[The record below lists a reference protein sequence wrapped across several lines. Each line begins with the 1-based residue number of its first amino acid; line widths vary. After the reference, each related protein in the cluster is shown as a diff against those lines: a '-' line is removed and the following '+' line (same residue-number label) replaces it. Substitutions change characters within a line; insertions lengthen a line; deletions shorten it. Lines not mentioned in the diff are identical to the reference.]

1 MTPFEA
7 FLNSSSVTTD
17 TRSIPQGSVFFALKG
32 ARFNG
37 NSFALEALE
46 LGANYAVVDEPV
58 GKDDRLILVDN
69 VLEALQDCA
78 RAYRRYLGIPIVGLT
93 GSNGKTTNKELFHAV
108 LHTTFKTYATE
119 GNFNN
124 HIGVPLSLL
133 RIPRDSELAVIEM
146 GANHQ
151 KEIAQLAA
159 ICEPTIGYI
168 TNYGKAHLEG
178 FGGVE
183 GIIKGKSE
191 LYDYLRSSNGLAMI
205 NLDDSIQIEK
215 STGINQFGYGR
226 GEGLIQWT
234 PSGTSEFAG
243 VHIDYGGESYPIQ
256 SQLSGSFNEQNIVA
270 AACLGHH
277 MGVDAQAIKSA
288 IESYAP
294 KMNRVEWRE
303 TAANKVLLDAYNANP
318 TSMKLSVESFATWH
332 KQDGLLV
339 LGDMFELGEE
349 SGTEHQAMVNY
360 IRELQMEDQTVL
372 VGHHFGATDWSGLQF
387 STTDELANYWKEKGA
402 PKDAS
407 ILLKGSRGIA
417 LEALLSLL

>member
-7 FLNSSSVTTD
+7 FLNSSAVTTD
-17 TRSIPQGSVFFALKG
+17 TRSIPQGSIFFALKG

-37 NSFALEALE
+37 NSFALQALE
-46 LGANYAVVDEPV
+46 LGAAYAVVDEPV

-78 RAYRRYLGIPIVGLT
+78 RAYRRYLGIPIIGLT

-108 LHTTFKTYATE
+108 LNTTFKTYATA

-183 GIIKGKSE
+183 GIIKG
-191 LYDYLRSSNGLAMI
+191 
-205 NLDDSIQIEK
+205 
-215 STGINQFGYGR
+215 
-226 GEGLIQWT
+226 
-234 PSGTSEFAG
+234 
-243 VHIDYGGESYPIQ
+243 
-256 SQLSGSFNEQNIVA
+256 
-270 AACLGHH
+270 
-277 MGVDAQAIKSA
+277 
-288 IESYAP
+288 
-294 KMNRVEWRE
+294 
-303 TAANKVLLDAYNANP
+303 
-318 TSMKLSVESFATWH
+318 
-332 KQDGLLV
+332 
-339 LGDMFELGEE
+339 
-349 SGTEHQAMVNY
+349 
-360 IRELQMEDQTVL
+360 
-372 VGHHFGATDWSGLQF
+372 
-387 STTDELANYWKEKGA
+387 
-402 PKDAS
+402 
-407 ILLKGSRGIA
+407 
-417 LEALLSLL
+417 

>member
-7 FLNSSSVTTD
+7 FLNSTAVTTD
-17 TRSIPQGSVFFALKG
+17 TRSIPQGSIFFALKG

-37 NSFALEALE
+37 NSFALQALE
-46 LGANYAVVDEPV
+46 LGADYAVVDEPV
-58 GKDDRLILVDN
+58 DKDDRLIVVDN

-78 RAYRRYLGIPIVGLT
+78 RDYRRYLGIPIVGIT

-108 LHTTFKTYATE
+108 LSTTFKTYATA

-124 HIGVPLSLL
+124 HIGVPLSIL

-159 ICEPTIGYI
+159 ISEPNIGYI

-178 FGGVE
+178 FGGIE

-191 LYDYLRSSNGLAMI
+191 LYDYLRSTAGLAMV
-205 NLDDSIQIEK
+205 NLNDPIQIEK
-215 STGINQFGYGR
+215 SKGINQFGYGR
-226 GEGLIQWT
+226 GLGLIQWSPLST
-234 PSGTSEFAG
+234 TEFAG
-243 VHIDYGGESYPIQ
+243 VHIVHGEESYSIQ

-277 MGVDAQAIKSA
+277 MGVDAKAIKSA

-303 TAANKVLLDAYNANP
+303 TPANKVLLDAYNANP
-318 TSMKLSVESFATWH
+318 TSMKLSVENFATWH

-349 SGTEHQAMVNY
+349 SAVEHQAMVNY

-372 VGHHFGATDWSGLQF
+372 VGQHFGATDWSGLKF
-387 STTDELANYWKEKGA
+387 STKDELANYWKEKGA
-402 PKDAS
+402 PKDTS

-417 LEALLSLL
+417 LEALLTLL